1 MRISDWSS
9 DVCSSDLSTI
19 PDPFP
24 DNVMAWIGVRVEQ
37 CLGLMD
43 ALEIDSA
50 HIVGNSMGGALTL
63 QLLSETPER
72 FDKVI
77 LMGSIGAPAP
87 RTPELVRLLPFY
99 SDPRPARYRPL
110 LHRFPQLGSAS
121 CRERE
126 VKD

>member
-24 DNVMAWIGVRVEQ
+24 DNVMAWIGVRVEK

-50 HIVGNSMGGALTL
+50 PIVGNSMGGALTL
-63 QLLSETPER
+63 QLLS
-72 FDKVI
+72 VI
-77 LMGSIGAPAP
+77 G
-87 RTPELVRLLPFY
+87 RE
-99 SDPRPARYRPL
+99 
-110 LHRFPQLGSAS
+110 S
-121 CRERE
+121 CRERVCPYVSIQVVAASLKKQIDNKTQQLLTHIHSIYHE
-126 VKD
+126 SSTYKT